1 MRHKR
6 AHGERVGTVPFGYQV
21 AADGRQL
28 EADALEQGL
37 YCCLTEAPG
46 PPSRV
51 TWQLDE
57 DPGPLAVGFLRLEA
71 AR

>member
-6 AHGERVGTVPFGYQV
+6 AHGERVGTVPLGYQV

-51 TWQLDE
+51 
-57 DPGPLAVGFLRLEA
+57 PGSWTRTPVPVAVGFLRLEA